1 MVLMLPQY
9 AAVELKCP
17 RLQELSGFFGPLEVK
32 AKRGTPFSILMVTA
46 GILE

>member
-1 MVLMLPQY
+1 MILLLPQH

-17 RLQELSGFFGPLEVK
+17 RLQELSGFFGPFEAK
-32 AKRGTPFSILMVTA
+32 AKRGTPFSILLVTA